1 MNLKTKEEI
10 LALWKKNSEF
20 DTRENVVSYFSIFT
34 EILEKLEKLGGKVE
48 SAFWYNSESM
58 EDMESKM
65 AMFIRTAISSV
76 GEEDRKY
83 IWRGMGP
90 EEEVRAYFLD
100 YEYLI
105 VDTSVPGM
113 DDVTVIF
120 LNPSTAYT
128 VMDNLDKLT

>member
-1 MNLKTKEEI
+1 MILKTKEEI

-20 DTRENVVSYFSIFT
+20 DTRNGVSYFSIFT

-65 AMFIRTAISSV
+65 ASFILSFSA
-76 GEEDRKY
+76 EEKNRKY

-100 YEYLI
+100 YKYLI

-120 LNPSTAYT
+120 LDPSTVHA
-128 VMDNLDKLT
+128 VADNLDKLT